1 MAAGASPSVQSTTDA
16 PGTLIA
22 EQSVTATGVQ
32 AAAVD
37 LVSYWSESVPNNL
50 PVEVTGLVFV
60 PKGTPPAGGWPVVSW
75 AHYTDGTNGNCAPSR
90 NPSTDVPFINNLL
103 AQGWEVVATD
113 YQGENNS
120 QILSTSPGL
129 LPYLVGESAARN
141 TIDIVSAAGQL
152 PAADA
157 SSNYVVWGWSE
168 GGQTAMFVQDI
179 ASSYAPSLHLEGV
192 LAMAP
197 PSNFQT
203 SIPSVESSSN
213 WSLMYLLVG
222 GYNAAYGNTAAPTSS
237 ILTAGGQADLFLL
250 NTDCSAAIASA
261 ASSTT
266 WSAVFQP
273 AAGSWSALP
282 TAWQTL
288 LNEND
293 PANPANLATTDTS
306 VPLLIASGS
315 DDTLVLPST
324 TAELATDLCGLTVPQ
339 DVERW
344 VYTGLTHS
352 NLESVASIGDF
363 VAWTADRFA
372 GDASGTYMPTG
383 NATYPVTVTN
393 ICGASQAIAVVPSS
407 SSTPWT
413 NTVTLSSSGSSG
425 IGAVSYSLDDGTNG
439 NSSDAACSLSGT
451 SLSAS
456 GSGDCWV
463 DATIAGD
470 TTYSSATSS
479 DVEVVFTGSN
489 LQEVTVVSS
498 STSTSWTNIVSLS
511 SSGSSGTGAV
521 SYSLDDGT
529 NGNSSD
535 AACWLSG
542 TSLSASGSGDCWVD
556 ATIAGDT
563 TYSSATSSDVEVVF
577 TMADQ
582 AITVDPSSTSTSW
595 ANTVTLSS
603 SGSLGTGAVG
613 YSLDEG
619 ANGNSSDAVCALS
632 GSSLS
637 ASGPGDCWVDATI
650 AGDTNYDSATSSDLE
665 VVFTTANQVITVVP
679 SSTSTPWSNS
689 VTLSSSGSAGTG
701 AVGYSLDEGTNG
713 NSSDAAC
720 SLSGTS
726 LSASGPG
733 DCWVDATI
741 AGDANYDSATSSDV
755 EVVFTGASSQAITVI
770 PSATS
775 APWTNTVTL
784 SSSGSPGTGAI
795 GYSLDDGTN
804 GNSSD
809 AVCALAGT
817 SLSASGPGDCWV
829 DATIA
834 GDANYDSATSSDVEV
849 AFTNAFQAALTITS
863 TSGTYGTP
871 LTLTTSGGSGIGAVT
886 YVVDSGDTGDTATGC
901 SISSGG
907 VLSSASAGTC
917 LVTATKGADSD
928 YDATSSAPI
937 TITLGPAS
945 QAITITSSPPSPAH
959 YGGTYTVTA
968 TGGASGNAL
977 TFSSATSSVCV
988 VSGSMVSLVG
998 VGTCVIDTDQ
1008 AGTASYN
1015 AAPQVQQSFTV
1026 SMAPQTITF
1035 SALANKTLAQS
1046 PVTLSAT
1053 ASSGLPVTFS
1063 ATTPSVCTV
1072 SSTTLMMLNAGTCTV
1087 VASQA
1092 GNAVYADAASVW
1104 RSFWV
1109 SMAPQTITFSTL
1121 ATKTLAQSPVT
1132 LSATASSGLPV
1143 TFSTTTPSVCAVS
1156 GTTLTML
1163 NVGTCTVVASQ
1174 AGNAV
1179 YAVAPSVWRSFWV
1192 SMEPQT
1198 ITFST
1203 LAKKTLAQSPVT
1215 LSATASSGLPVT
1227 FSTTTPSV
1235 CTVSGTTLTM
1245 LNAGTCTVVASQ
1257 AGNAVYAAAP
1267 SVWRSFTVST

>member
-203 SIPSVESSSN
+203 LIPSVESSSN

-425 IGAVSYSLDDGTNG
+425 I
-439 NSSDAACSLSGT
+439 
-451 SLSAS
+451 
-456 GSGDCWV
+456 
-463 DATIAGD
+463 
-470 TTYSSATSS
+470 
-479 DVEVVFTGSN
+479 
-489 LQEVTVVSS
+489 
-498 STSTSWTNIVSLS
+498 
-511 SSGSSGTGAV
+511 GAV

-1063 ATTPSVCTV
+1063 TTTPSVCTV